1 MGEYETAI
9 DLYEKALNIIEKEY
23 GPDHPYF
30 KITRNNLI
38 GLYGENGE
46 KLAELSFKLVGKYVE
61 KMLGRLNLQL
71 S

>member
-9 DLYEKALNIIEKEY
+9 NLYEKALDVIEKKY

-38 GLYGENGE
+38 GLY
-46 KLAELSFKLVGKYVE
+46 E
-61 KMLGRLNLQL
+61 KMER
-71 S
+71 SWRR